1 MQVPRVMAGTIA
13 LALLRALIL
22 RSVGQLSGFLVQ
34 QVVQRLF
41 DALLDQ
47 IFQFGFDY
55 LLI

>member
-1 MQVPRVMAGTIA
+1 MAGTIA